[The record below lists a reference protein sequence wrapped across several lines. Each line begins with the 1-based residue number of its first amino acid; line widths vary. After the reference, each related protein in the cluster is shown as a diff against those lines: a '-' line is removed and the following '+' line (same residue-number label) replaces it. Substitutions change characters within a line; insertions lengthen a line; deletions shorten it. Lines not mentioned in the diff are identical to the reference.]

1 MRKLL
6 HLLKWSAAIGSEPQ
20 TFLGAKWIQFF
31 LHRVSDSKKR
41 IWALRILSL
50 SPHYFF
56 TGGNFGRTNLSND
69 KHIAAAFETSSESR
83 KKIYEHLLK
92 SRLDANQIVL
102 DYGCGPGLLAKQV
115 AANVKKI
122 YACDISNGVLECARI
137 LNPAPNLEYLAA
149 DEAGMNA
156 IPDESVDVVFSFA
169 TVLHLS
175 SEVFASVLEICRKKL
190 KTGGKLIL
198 HIQFEEDFLRTE
210 EQWKSDKSLPGRIRY
225 RYGLHCFKRPRE
237 FYMET
242 VSKHNFDDI
251 EFVKIADL
259 TDENFDDIC
268 SHYLL
273 TARAGNKKSI

>member
-1 MRKLL
+1 MSKLL

-20 TFLGAKWIQFF
+20 TFLGAKWIRF
-31 LHRVSDSKKR
+31 LLKRVSDSKKR

-56 TGGNFGRTNLSND
+56 TGGNFGQINLSD
-69 KHIAAAFETSSESR
+69 DTHIKAAFEATSESR

-92 SRLDANQIVL
+92 NHLNENEVVL

-115 AANVKKI
+115 SANVRKI
-122 YACDISNGVLECARI
+122 YACDISDGVLECARI
-137 LNPAPNLEYLAA
+137 LNSATNLEYIPA
-149 DEAGMNA
+149 DEAGINKIA
-156 IPDESVDVVFSFA
+156 DESLDVVFSFA

-175 SEVFASVLEICRKKL
+175 AEIFESVLETCREKL
-190 KTGGKLIL
+190 KSGGKLIL

-210 EQWKSDKSLPGRIRY
+210 EQWKSDKSFQGKIRY
-225 RYGLHCFKRPRE
+225 RYGLHCFKRPKE
-237 FYMET
+237 FYLET
-242 VSKHNFDDI
+242 VLKHHFDEI

-268 SHYLL
+268 SHHLL
-273 TARAGNKKSI
+273 TARKA